1 MRRNVMKNKKII
13 YIFTIALIVIL
24 IAGYFGIR
32 YAKEKEKEKNQFEE
46 EFVPEEEITEEQ
58 ERQTIVSLYFPNKD
72 TEELMPE
79 ARLVDIKD
87 IMSNP
92 YEKLVYLLIEGPK
105 SDKAVKVIPENTKVL
120 KTYMEGD
127 CVILDLSSEFL
138 NYSKDNQKQKKNMVN
153 SIVNTLTEL
162 TEVNSVKFMIDGQ
175 VNEEFKDVY
184 VREKQNEKQNEKQDR
199 KQDGR

>member
-1 MRRNVMKNKKII
+1 MKNKKII

-32 YAKEKEKEKNQFEE
+32 YAKEKEKEKNNFEE
-46 EFVPEEEITEEQ
+46 EFIPEEEITEEQ
-58 ERQTIVSLYFPNKD
+58 ARQTIVSLYFPNKD

-184 VREKQNEKQNEKQDR
+184 VREKQDEKQDR
-199 KQDGR
+199 KQDEKQDGR

>member
-1 MRRNVMKNKKII
+1 MKNKKII

-32 YAKEKEKEKNQFEE
+32 YAKEKEKEKNNFEE
-46 EFVPEEEITEEQ
+46 EFIPEEEITEEQ
-58 ERQTIVSLYFPNKD
+58 ARQTIVSLYFQNKD

-127 CVILDLSSEFL
+127 CVILDLSKEFL
-138 NYSKDNQKQKKNMVN
+138 NYSKDNEKQKKNMVN